1 MPKIKIK
8 KRDNMIIGLTGG
20 IATGKSTAADYL
32 EKKGA
37 EIIDADQI
45 SHKITQ
51 KKKKG
56 WQLIVEEFGEN
67 ILKSDGELDREKLG
81 GIIFSDS
88 TKRKKLESL
97 LHPLIISEMKE
108 KAHEYLENKKI
119 VIFMAP
125 LLYEAGLDQFCDQI
139 WVISSSESAQIKRLQ
154 KRNGLNR
161 KAALSRIE
169 SQMPLKDKIAKA
181 DVVIENNSTLN
192 EFKKNLD
199 QQWEKVL
206 KGEDVTLIR
215 IALIAHDE
223 KKDDM
228 IKFAKKHREVL
239 SNMRLIAT
247 GTTGQKLIDATGLEI
262 ERMASGPI
270 GGDQMIGAEIAK
282 NRLDGVI
289 FLRDPLTAQPHEP
302 DVSALLR
309 LCDVHEIPLATNLA
323 TAEMIIHSLAEK
335 NSA

>member
-1 MPKIKIK
+1 
-8 KRDNMIIGLTGG
+8 MIIGLTGG

-51 KKKKG
+51 KEGKG
-56 WQLIVEEFGEN
+56 WELIVEEFGED
-67 ILKSDGELDREKLG
+67 ILKANGDLDREKLG
-81 GIIFSDS
+81 EIVFSDS
-88 TKRKKLESL
+88 VKRKKLESL
-97 LHPLIISEMKE
+97 LHPLIIYEMKE
-108 KAHEYLENKKI
+108 EAHEYLEKDKI

-125 LLYEAGLDQFCDQI
+125 LLYEAGLERFCDQV
-139 WVISSSESAQIKRLQ
+139 WVISSLKSIQIKRL
-154 KRNGLNR
+154 KERNGLKR
-161 KAALSRIE
+161 EAALKRIE
-169 SQMPLKDKIAKA
+169 SQMPIQEKIARA
-181 DVVIENNSTLN
+181 DVVIENNSTIKEL
-192 EFKKNLD
+192 KKKLD
-199 QQWEKVL
+199 QKWEKIL
-206 KGEDVTLIR
+206 KGEDETLIR

-239 SNMRLIAT
+239 ANMRLIAT
-247 GTTGQKLIDATGLEI
+247 GTTGQRLIDATGLDV

-309 LCDVHEIPLATNLA
+309 LCDVHEIPLATNLT

-335 NSA
+335 NRT